1 MSGDDNA
8 LLAVCR
14 TTYRR
19 VMHATDGDF
28 WMVQLAAVQDLDRAG
43 FDVDREL
50 LDVVERMP
58 TCVTALRDGRAVF
71 RDHAGY
77 FEIDRDY
84 A

>member
-1 MSGDDNA
+1 MTADDT

-19 VMHATDGDF
+19 VMNATGGDF
-28 WMVQLAAVQDLDRAG
+28 GMVQLAAVQDLDRAG

-50 LDVVERMP
+50 LDAVERMQ
-58 TCVTALRDGRAVF
+58 TCVAAVEDGRAVF
-71 RDHAGY
+71 RDYAGN

>member
-1 MSGDDNA
+1 MTADDET

-19 VMHATDGDF
+19 VMQATCGEF
-28 WMVQLAAVQDLDRAG
+28 WMVQLAVVQDLDRAG

-50 LDVVERMP
+50 LDAVERMK
-58 TCVTALRDGRAVF
+58 TCVAALEDGRAVF
-71 RDHAGY
+71 RDHAGN